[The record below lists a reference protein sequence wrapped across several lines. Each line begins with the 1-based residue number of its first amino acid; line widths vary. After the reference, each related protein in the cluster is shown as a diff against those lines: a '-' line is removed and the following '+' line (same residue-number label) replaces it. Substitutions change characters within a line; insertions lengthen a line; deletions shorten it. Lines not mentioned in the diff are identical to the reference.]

1 MTPKPP
7 MFGSPTQGLPL
18 PLQFLAR
25 ARQFR
30 DATIGIV
37 DYANADMNWPKYAL
51 LLQSIELA
59 LKAYWMQRIAEG
71 QAEPTRPRN
80 HDLKG
85 WYEAALTLGL
95 RPVSELANALDI
107 LGPVHIDSSARYPSN
122 KQAYELAEIADE
134 AADALIRAVE
144 PLVRKG

>member
-1 MTPKPP
+1 MAMKSPIFSARPAGNTP
-7 MFGSPTQGLPL
+7 QQYLH
-18 PLQFLAR
+18 R
-25 ARQFR
+25 ARMFR
-30 DATIGIV
+30 DAAINLPHYTSV
-37 DYANADMNWPKYAL
+37 EPNWPKYAL

-122 KQAYELAEIADE
+122 KQAYELVEIADE
-134 AADALIRAVE
+134 AADAVIRAVE
-144 PLVRKG
+144 PMVRKG